1 MESRESSDQYNKL
14 DLNIKNWSRN
24 EVLKDYRFY
33 IICLNML
40 AMPWIATGVFVYQS
54 FILSSKGWGSFVI
67 AQSFMVYSIT
77 SVITLFIAGS
87 YSKSLRKPEFIN
99 LKSDF

>member
-1 MESRESSDQYNKL
+1 MIK
-14 DLNIKNWSRN
+14 NIKNWNRL

-33 IICLNML
+33 IICMNML

-54 FILSSKGWGSFVI
+54 FILSSKGWGPYII

-77 SVITLFIAGS
+77 SVITLFVAGFLIDKKLGPVACS
-87 YSKSLRKPEFIN
+87 IIHFKSIFLVQ
-99 LKSDF
+99 